1 MPYSYGR
8 TGFCHAGDTAL
19 TRSRGEKG
27 ACEMAV

>member
-8 TGFCHAGDTAL
+8 TGFHAGDTAL